1 MSLRQKGVR
10 PHFKKGVRN
19 LFYRAAALLALISAP
34 RAYATA
40 LQTPEGREQ
49 ISYHYINS
57 RWDLP
62 WDVVIVGLGA
72 ILAAIAAVSL
82 YRWWQNR
89 NDDPTPLV
97 LFSAIARK
105 AGLSWGERLLL
116 WRIARRQKLD
126 SPIALLLARGTLRH
140 HANLFAQHLSPR
152 GRDRLTYRI
161 EKLSE
166 RLFGPTPQ
174 R

>member
-1 MSLRQKGVR
+1 MTPAKGGR
-10 PHFKKGVRN
+10 P
-19 LFYRAAALLALISAP
+19 LYICSAALLALLCPTSA
-34 RAYATA
+34 RATA

-49 ISYHYINS
+49 ISYHYVNS

-82 YRWWQNR
+82 YRWWQRR

-152 GRDRLTYRI
+152 GKDQLTHRI